1 MYFPIVHKNGCHD
14 NTGYVEHIS
23 RLSQQV
29 QIGVKNLEYTQ
40 GNDAKQNSWLR
51 HDLSVTLTLEV
62 GTWVLHATLSIQGK
76 VTVLTGVIKL
86 DTRTD
91 KRTVWF

>member
-40 GNDAKQNSWLR
+40 GNDAKQNS
-51 HDLSVTLTLEV
+51 
-62 GTWVLHATLSIQGK
+62 
-76 VTVLTGVIKL
+76 
-86 DTRTD
+86 
-91 KRTVWF
+91 